1 MELGIGFCLPHISEN
16 RLLGEA
22 CIEPITRG
30 DSQMCGV
37 IPARGIASEIFDTAV
52 AVCLGHNVSYVGHM
66 FDSHLIYFFESGRIS
81 DL

>member
-1 MELGIGFCLPHISEN
+1 
-16 RLLGEA
+16 
-22 CIEPITRG
+22 
-30 DSQMCGV
+30 MCGV

-66 FDSHLIYFFESGRIS
+66 FDSHLIYFFGSGRIS